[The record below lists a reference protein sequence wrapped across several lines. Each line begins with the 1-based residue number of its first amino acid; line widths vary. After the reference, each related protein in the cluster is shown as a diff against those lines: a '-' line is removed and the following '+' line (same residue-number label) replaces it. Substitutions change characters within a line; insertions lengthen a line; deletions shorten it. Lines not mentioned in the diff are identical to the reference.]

1 MPIRCEIVTQDKSL
15 FEGPADVVIAP
26 GVEGELGILPNHAP
40 LLTNL
45 DFGILRVRYK
55 GEEEVFT
62 IAGGILEVR
71 PDLVTILADVGES
84 IDEIDISR
92 AEEAKERAERYLKEG
107 PPPDTDEYLRIQAAL
122 QRSKLR
128 IEAASRYRRRSRPTT
143 VQERS
148 DEGA

>member
-45 DFGILRVRYK
+45 DFGILRVRHK

-71 PDLVTILADVGES
+71 PDLVTVLADVGES
-84 IDEIDISR
+84 IDEIDITR

>member
-15 FEGPADVVIAP
+15 FEGPADMVIAP

-45 DFGILRVRYK
+45 DFGVLRVRYQ
-55 GEEEVFT
+55 GEEEVFA

-71 PDLVTILADVGES
+71 PDLVTVLADVGES
-84 IDEIDISR
+84 IDEIDIAR
-92 AEEAKERAERYLKEG
+92 AEEAKERAERYLAEG

-128 IEAASRYRRRSRPTT
+128 IEAASRYRRRSRPS
-143 VQERS
+143 QMQDRS